1 MAIFRQVP
9 LALYKNADSLNI
21 SSLTG
26 TENPFFYAHRRF
38 SLMGT
43 SKCLDALVA
52 GGFVEKKKI
61 GHSNYYVNLALSRIL
76 QG

>member
-1 MAIFRQVP
+1 MC
-9 LALYKNADSLNI
+9 
-21 SSLTG
+21 

-43 SKCLDALVA
+43 SKFLDALVA